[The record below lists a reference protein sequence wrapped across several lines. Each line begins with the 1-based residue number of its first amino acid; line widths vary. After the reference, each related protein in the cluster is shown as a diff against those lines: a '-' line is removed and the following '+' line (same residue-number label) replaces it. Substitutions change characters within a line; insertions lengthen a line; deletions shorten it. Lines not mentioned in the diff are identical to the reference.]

1 MSKLT
6 QHLASEIV
14 LERDLAPKSEN
25 AHGARSARMRAVL
38 GGNTAKMF
46 TLNILTVLF
55 ALPMICVLI
64 IWLPIEESNAVA
76 AMNFSANLGIGYGA
90 VDQTLEGIAAIYN
103 LRQLF
108 ILCSLTPGFMIMSIG
123 ISGAMHVLRNYMWG
137 VEVKLLRHF
146 GRGIAM
152 HWYKFLPV
160 FTVGGLLS
168 TSAGYSLIEVL
179 KRNALY
185 GSAGAG
191 YYVWLVFSF
200 IFCFFFA
207 MFLFIYMP
215 MCVAYRFKAGQLL
228 KNTCLIGLIVF
239 VTTLLLVILLG
250 GIPLIAIAND
260 IVMYLIYGF
269 FLLFGFSLYLL
280 IITAYGQYACENL
293 IEAQLDVKEEME
305 AKKAEQER
313 KAAIKQQSKQPKNQ
327 KGSAVAAYKKSRK
340 ANKNAGPTK
349 SAESSEPET
358 PTFVTP
364 EEAEKIKAAKQAENK
379 PVYKGGPYNKGKK
392 KR

>member
-6 QHLASEIV
+6 QLLASKIV
-14 LERDLAPKSEN
+14 LQRDLAPKSES
-25 AHGARSARMRAVL
+25 AHGARAARMREVL

-46 TLNILTVLF
+46 TLNIFTVLF

-76 AMNFSANLGIGYGA
+76 NLNFSANLGIGYGA

-108 ILCSLTPGFMIMSIG
+108 ILCTLTPGFMIMSIG

-137 VEVKLLRHF
+137 VDVKLLRHF
-146 GRGIAM
+146 GRGIAK

-160 FTVGGLLS
+160 FTVGGLLA

-179 KRNALY
+179 KQNALY
-185 GSAGAG
+185 GAAGAG
-191 YYVWLVFSF
+191 YYVWTVFSF

-207 MFLFIYMP
+207 MFLFMYMP
-215 MCVAYRFKAGQLL
+215 MCVAYRFKAKDLL
-228 KNTCLIGLIVF
+228 KNCFTMGLIVF

-313 KAAIKQQSKQPKNQ
+313 KAAVRQQAKQPKSQ
-327 KGSAVAAYKKSRK
+327 KGSAVASYKKSRK
-340 ANKNAGPTK
+340 AKNAAVK
-349 SAESSEPET
+349 EVRDYSEPST
-358 PTFVTP
+358 PSFVTE
-364 EEAEKIKAAKQAENK
+364 EEAERMKAAKREENK

>member
-6 QHLASEIV
+6 QLLASKIV
-14 LERDLAPKSEN
+14 LQRDLAPKSES
-25 AHGARSARMRAVL
+25 AHGARAARMREVL

-46 TLNILTVLF
+46 TLNIFTVLF

-76 AMNFSANLGIGYGA
+76 NLNFSANLGIGYGA

-108 ILCSLTPGFMIMSIG
+108 ILCTLTPGFMIMSIG

-137 VEVKLLRHF
+137 VDVKLLRHF
-146 GRGIAM
+146 GRGIAK

-160 FTVGGLLS
+160 FTVGGLLA

-179 KRNALY
+179 KQNALY
-185 GSAGAG
+185 GAAGAG
-191 YYVWLVFSF
+191 YYVWTVFSF
-200 IFCFFFA
+200 IFCLFFA
-207 MFLFIYMP
+207 MFLFMYMP
-215 MCVAYRFKAGQLL
+215 MCVAYRFKAKDLL
-228 KNTCLIGLIVF
+228 KNCFTMGLIVF

-313 KAAIKQQSKQPKNQ
+313 KAAVRQQAKQPKSQ
-327 KGSAVAAYKKSRK
+327 KGSAVASYKKSRK
-340 ANKNAGPTK
+340 AKNAAVK
-349 SAESSEPET
+349 EVRDYSEPST
-358 PTFVTP
+358 PSFVTE
-364 EEAEKIKAAKQAENK
+364 EEAERMKAAKREENK

>member
-6 QHLASEIV
+6 QLLASKIV
-14 LERDLAPKSEN
+14 LQRDLAPKSES
-25 AHGARSARMRAVL
+25 AHGARAARMREVL

-46 TLNILTVLF
+46 TLNIFTVLF

-76 AMNFSANLGIGYGA
+76 NLNFSANLGIGYGA

-108 ILCSLTPGFMIMSIG
+108 ILCTLTPGFMIMSIG

-137 VEVKLLRHF
+137 VDVKLLRHF
-146 GRGIAM
+146 GRGIAK

-160 FTVGGLLS
+160 FTVGGLLA

-179 KRNALY
+179 KQNALY
-185 GSAGAG
+185 GAAGAG
-191 YYVWLVFSF
+191 YYVWTVFSF

-207 MFLFIYMP
+207 MFLFMYMP
-215 MCVAYRFKAGQLL
+215 MCVAYRFKAKDLL
-228 KNTCLIGLIVF
+228 KNCFTMGLIVF

-313 KAAIKQQSKQPKNQ
+313 KAAVRQQAKQPKSQ
-327 KGSAVAAYKKSRK
+327 KGSAVASYKKSRK
-340 ANKNAGPTK
+340 AKNAAVK
-349 SAESSEPET
+349 EVRDYSEPST
-358 PTFVTP
+358 PSFVTE
-364 EEAEKIKAAKQAENK
+364 EEAERIKAAKQEENK

>member
-6 QHLASEIV
+6 QLLASKIV
-14 LERDLAPKSEN
+14 LQRDLAPKSES
-25 AHGARSARMRAVL
+25 AHGARAARMREVL

-46 TLNILTVLF
+46 TLNIFTVLF

-76 AMNFSANLGIGYGA
+76 NLNFSANLGIGYGA

-108 ILCSLTPGFMIMSIG
+108 ILCTLTPGFMIMSIG

-137 VEVKLLRHF
+137 VDVKLLRHF
-146 GRGIAM
+146 GRGIAK

-160 FTVGGLLS
+160 FTVGGLLA

-179 KRNALY
+179 KQNALY
-185 GSAGAG
+185 GAAGAG
-191 YYVWLVFSF
+191 YYVWTVFSF

-207 MFLFIYMP
+207 MFLFMYMP
-215 MCVAYRFKAGQLL
+215 MCVAYRFKAKDLL
-228 KNTCLIGLIVF
+228 KNCFTMGLIVF

-313 KAAIKQQSKQPKNQ
+313 KAAVRQQAKQPKSQ
-327 KGSAVAAYKKSRK
+327 KGSAVASYKKNRK
-340 ANKNAGPTK
+340 AKNAAVK
-349 SAESSEPET
+349 EVRDYSEPST
-358 PTFVTP
+358 PSFVTE
-364 EEAEKIKAAKQAENK
+364 EEAERMKAAKREENK

>member
-6 QHLASEIV
+6 QLLASKIV
-14 LERDLAPKSEN
+14 LQRDLAPKSES
-25 AHGARSARMRAVL
+25 AHGARAARMREVF

-46 TLNILTVLF
+46 TLNIFTVLF

-76 AMNFSANLGIGYGA
+76 NLNFSANLGIGYGA

-108 ILCSLTPGFMIMSIG
+108 ILCTLTPGFMIMSIG

-137 VEVKLLRHF
+137 VDVKLLRHF
-146 GRGIAM
+146 GRGIAK

-160 FTVGGLLS
+160 FTVGGLLA

-179 KRNALY
+179 KQNALY
-185 GSAGAG
+185 GAAGAG
-191 YYVWLVFSF
+191 YYVWTVFSF

-207 MFLFIYMP
+207 MFLFMYMP
-215 MCVAYRFKAGQLL
+215 MCVAYRFKAKDLL
-228 KNTCLIGLIVF
+228 KNCFTMGLIVF

-313 KAAIKQQSKQPKNQ
+313 KAAVRQQAKQPKGQ
-327 KGSAVAAYKKSRK
+327 KGSAVASYKKSRK
-340 ANKNAGPTK
+340 AK
-349 SAESSEPET
+349 SAAVKEVRDYSEPST
-358 PTFVTP
+358 PSFVTE
-364 EEAEKIKAAKQAENK
+364 EEAERMKAAKREENK

>member
-6 QHLASEIV
+6 QLLASKIV
-14 LERDLAPKSEN
+14 LQRDLAPKSES
-25 AHGARSARMRAVL
+25 AHGARAARMREVL

-46 TLNILTVLF
+46 TLNIFTVLF

-76 AMNFSANLGIGYGA
+76 NLNFSANLGIGYGA

-108 ILCSLTPGFMIMSIG
+108 ILCTLTPGFMIMSIG

-137 VEVKLLRHF
+137 VDVKLLRHF
-146 GRGIAM
+146 GRGIAK

-160 FTVGGLLS
+160 FTVGGLLA

-179 KRNALY
+179 KQNALY
-185 GSAGAG
+185 GAAGAG
-191 YYVWLVFSF
+191 YYVWTVFSF

-207 MFLFIYMP
+207 MFLFMYMP
-215 MCVAYRFKAGQLL
+215 MCVAYRFKAKDLL
-228 KNTCLIGLIVF
+228 KNCFTMGLIVF

-305 AKKAEQER
+305 AKKVEQER
-313 KAAIKQQSKQPKNQ
+313 KAAVRQQAKQPKSQ
-327 KGSAVAAYKKSRK
+327 KGSAVASYKKSRK
-340 ANKNAGPTK
+340 AKNAAVK
-349 SAESSEPET
+349 EVRDYSEPST
-358 PTFVTP
+358 PSFVTE
-364 EEAEKIKAAKQAENK
+364 EEAERMKAAKREENK

>member
-6 QHLASEIV
+6 QLLASKIV
-14 LERDLAPKSEN
+14 LQRDLAPKSES
-25 AHGARSARMRAVL
+25 AHGARAARMREVL

-46 TLNILTVLF
+46 TLNIFTVLF

-76 AMNFSANLGIGYGA
+76 NLNFSANLGIGYGA

-108 ILCSLTPGFMIMSIG
+108 ILCTLTPGFMIMSIG

-137 VEVKLLRHF
+137 VDVKLLRHF
-146 GRGIAM
+146 GRGIAK

-160 FTVGGLLS
+160 FTVGGLLA

-179 KRNALY
+179 KQNALY
-185 GSAGAG
+185 GAAGAG
-191 YYVWLVFSF
+191 YYVWTVFSF

-207 MFLFIYMP
+207 MFLFMYMP
-215 MCVAYRFKAGQLL
+215 MCVAYRFKAKDLL
-228 KNTCLIGLIVF
+228 KNCFTMGLIVF

-313 KAAIKQQSKQPKNQ
+313 KAAVRQQAKQPKSQ
-327 KGSAVAAYKKSRK
+327 KGSAVASYKKSRK
-340 ANKNAGPTK
+340 AKNAAVK
-349 SAESSEPET
+349 EVRDYSEPST
-358 PTFVTP
+358 PSFVTE
-364 EEAEKIKAAKQAENK
+364 EEAERIKAAKREENK

-392 KR
+392 KC

>member
-6 QHLASEIV
+6 QLLASKIV
-14 LERDLAPKSEN
+14 LQRDLAPKSES
-25 AHGARSARMRAVL
+25 AHGARAARMREVL

-46 TLNILTVLF
+46 TLNIFTVLF

-76 AMNFSANLGIGYGA
+76 NLNFSANLGIGYGA

-108 ILCSLTPGFMIMSIG
+108 ILCTLTPGFMIMSIG

-137 VEVKLLRHF
+137 VDVKLLRHF
-146 GRGIAM
+146 GRGIAK

-160 FTVGGLLS
+160 FTVGGLLA

-179 KRNALY
+179 KQNALY
-185 GSAGAG
+185 GAAGAG
-191 YYVWLVFSF
+191 YYVWTVFSF

-207 MFLFIYMP
+207 MFLFMYMP
-215 MCVAYRFKAGQLL
+215 MCVAYRFKAKDLL
-228 KNTCLIGLIVF
+228 KNCFTMGLIVF

-313 KAAIKQQSKQPKNQ
+313 KAAVRQQAKQPKSQ
-327 KGSAVAAYKKSRK
+327 KGSAVASYKKSRK
-340 ANKNAGPTK
+340 AKNAAVK
-349 SAESSEPET
+349 EVRDYSEPSA
-358 PTFVTP
+358 PSFVTE
-364 EEAEKIKAAKQAENK
+364 EEAERMKAAKREENK
-379 PVYKGGPYNKGKK
+379 SVYKGGPYNKGKK

>member
-6 QHLASEIV
+6 QLLASKIV
-14 LERDLAPKSEN
+14 LQRDLAPKSES
-25 AHGARSARMRAVL
+25 AHGARAARMREVL

-46 TLNILTVLF
+46 TLNIFTVLF

-76 AMNFSANLGIGYGA
+76 NLNFSANLGIGYGA

-108 ILCSLTPGFMIMSIG
+108 ILCTLTPGFMIMSIG

-137 VEVKLLRHF
+137 VDVKLLRHF
-146 GRGIAM
+146 GRGIAK

-160 FTVGGLLS
+160 FTVGGLLA

-179 KRNALY
+179 KQNALY
-185 GSAGAG
+185 GAAGAG
-191 YYVWLVFSF
+191 YYVWTVFSF

-215 MCVAYRFKAGQLL
+215 MCVAYRFKAKDLL
-228 KNTCLIGLIVF
+228 KNCFTMGLIVF

-313 KAAIKQQSKQPKNQ
+313 KAAVRQQAKQPKSQ
-327 KGSAVAAYKKSRK
+327 KGSAVASYKKSRK
-340 ANKNAGPTK
+340 AKNAAVK
-349 SAESSEPET
+349 EVRDYSEPST
-358 PTFVTP
+358 PSFVTE
-364 EEAEKIKAAKQAENK
+364 EEAERMKAAKREENK

>member
-6 QHLASEIV
+6 QLLASKIV
-14 LERDLAPKSEN
+14 LQRDLAPKSES
-25 AHGARSARMRAVL
+25 AHGARAARMREVL

-46 TLNILTVLF
+46 TLNIFTVLF

-76 AMNFSANLGIGYGA
+76 NLNFSANLGIGYGA
-90 VDQTLEGIAAIYN
+90 VDQTLEGIAAIDN

-108 ILCSLTPGFMIMSIG
+108 ILCTLTPGFMIMSIG

-137 VEVKLLRHF
+137 VDVKLLRHF
-146 GRGIAM
+146 GRGIAK

-160 FTVGGLLS
+160 FTVGGLLA

-179 KRNALY
+179 KQNALY
-185 GSAGAG
+185 GAAGAG
-191 YYVWLVFSF
+191 YYVWTVFSF

-207 MFLFIYMP
+207 MFLFMYMP
-215 MCVAYRFKAGQLL
+215 MCVAYRFKAKDLL
-228 KNTCLIGLIVF
+228 KNCFTMGLIVF

-313 KAAIKQQSKQPKNQ
+313 KAAVRQQAKQPKSQ
-327 KGSAVAAYKKSRK
+327 KGSAVASYKKSRK
-340 ANKNAGPTK
+340 AKNAAVK
-349 SAESSEPET
+349 EVRDYSEPST
-358 PTFVTP
+358 PSFVTE
-364 EEAEKIKAAKQAENK
+364 EEAERMKAAKREENK

>member
-1 MSKLT
+1 MAKITQNLLSKITL
-6 QHLASEIV
+6 Q
-14 LERDLAPKSEN
+14 RDLAPKSED
-25 AHGARSARMRAVL
+25 AHGARSARMREVL
-38 GGNTAKMF
+38 SGNTAKMF

-55 ALPMICVLI
+55 ALPLICVLI
-64 IWLPIEESNAVA
+64 IWLPIEEGRAVEG
-76 AMNFSANLGIGYGA
+76 MNFSANLGIGYGA
-90 VDQTLEGIAAIYN
+90 VDETIEGIRAIYD

-108 ILCSLTPGFMIMSIG
+108 ILCSLTPGFMLISIG
-123 ISGAMHVLRNYMWG
+123 VAGAMHVLRNYMWG

-179 KRNALY
+179 KREAVY

-191 YYVWLVFSF
+191 YYVWTVFSF
-200 IFCFFFA
+200 LALFFFA
-207 MFLFIYMP
+207 MFLFIYLP
-215 MCVAYRFKAGQLL
+215 MAVAYRFKAKDLL
-228 KNTCLIGLIVF
+228 KNTFVMGLIVF
-239 VTTLLLVILLG
+239 VTTLILVIILG
-250 GIPLIAIAND
+250 GIPLIAIASD

-269 FLLFGFSLYLL
+269 FLLFGFTLYLL

-293 IEAQLDVKEEME
+293 IEAQLDMKEEQE

-313 KAAIKQQSKQPKNQ
+313 KAAAKQQSKQPVQGK
-327 KGSAVAAYKKSRK
+327 KGVPYKKNRK
-340 ANKNAGPTK
+340 AGKGAPAP
-349 SAESSEPET
+349 AEEKKT
-358 PTFVTP
+358 PSFVTP
-364 EEAEKIKAAKQAENK
+364 EEAEAIRAEQAEEK
-379 PVYKGGPYNKGKK
+379 PVYRGGPYNKGKK

>member
-6 QHLASEIV
+6 QLLASKIV
-14 LERDLAPKSEN
+14 LQRDLAPKSES
-25 AHGARSARMRAVL
+25 ARGARAARMREVL

-46 TLNILTVLF
+46 TLNIFTVLF

-76 AMNFSANLGIGYGA
+76 NLNFSANLGIGYGA

-108 ILCSLTPGFMIMSIG
+108 ILCTLTPGFMIMSIG

-137 VEVKLLRHF
+137 VDVKLLRHF
-146 GRGIAM
+146 GRGIAK

-160 FTVGGLLS
+160 FTVGGLLA

-179 KRNALY
+179 KQNALY
-185 GSAGAG
+185 GAAGAG
-191 YYVWLVFSF
+191 YYVWTVFSF

-207 MFLFIYMP
+207 MFLFMYMP
-215 MCVAYRFKAGQLL
+215 MCVAYRFKAKDLL
-228 KNTCLIGLIVF
+228 KNCFTMGLIVF

-313 KAAIKQQSKQPKNQ
+313 KAAVRQQAKQPKSQ
-327 KGSAVAAYKKSRK
+327 KGSAVASYKKSRK
-340 ANKNAGPTK
+340 AKNAAVK
-349 SAESSEPET
+349 EVRDYSEPST
-358 PTFVTP
+358 PSFVTE
-364 EEAEKIKAAKQAENK
+364 EEAERMKAAKREENK

>member
-6 QHLASEIV
+6 QLLASKIV
-14 LERDLAPKSEN
+14 LQRDLAPKSES
-25 AHGARSARMRAVL
+25 AHGARAARMREVL

-46 TLNILTVLF
+46 TLNIFTVLF

-76 AMNFSANLGIGYGA
+76 NLNFSANLGIGYGA

-108 ILCSLTPGFMIMSIG
+108 ILCTLTPGFMIMSIG

-137 VEVKLLRHF
+137 VDVKLLRHF
-146 GRGIAM
+146 GRGIAK

-160 FTVGGLLS
+160 FTVGGLLA

-179 KRNALY
+179 KQNALY
-185 GSAGAG
+185 GAAGAG
-191 YYVWLVFSF
+191 YYVWTVFSF

-207 MFLFIYMP
+207 MFLFMYMP
-215 MCVAYRFKAGQLL
+215 MCVAYRFKAKDLL
-228 KNTCLIGLIVF
+228 KNCFTMGLIVF

-313 KAAIKQQSKQPKNQ
+313 KAAVRQQAKQPKSQ
-327 KGSAVAAYKKSRK
+327 KGSAVASYKKSRK
-340 ANKNAGPTK
+340 AKNAAVK
-349 SAESSEPET
+349 EVRDYSEPST
-358 PTFVTP
+358 PSFVTE
-364 EEAEKIKAAKQAENK
+364 EEAERIKAAKREENK
-379 PVYKGGPYNKGKK
+379 PVYKGGPYNNGKK

>member
-6 QHLASEIV
+6 QLLASKIV
-14 LERDLAPKSEN
+14 LQRDLAPKSES
-25 AHGARSARMRAVL
+25 AHGARAARMREVL

-46 TLNILTVLF
+46 TLNIFTVLF

-76 AMNFSANLGIGYGA
+76 NLNFSANLGIGYGA

-108 ILCSLTPGFMIMSIG
+108 ILCTLTPGFMIMSIG

-137 VEVKLLRHF
+137 VDVKLLRHF
-146 GRGIAM
+146 GRGIAK

-160 FTVGGLLS
+160 FTVGGLLA

-179 KRNALY
+179 KQNALY
-185 GSAGAG
+185 GAAGAG
-191 YYVWLVFSF
+191 YYVWTVFSF

-207 MFLFIYMP
+207 MFLFMYMP
-215 MCVAYRFKAGQLL
+215 MCVAYRFKAKDLL
-228 KNTCLIGLIVF
+228 KNCFTMGLIVF

-313 KAAIKQQSKQPKNQ
+313 KAAVRQQAKQPKGQ
-327 KGSAVAAYKKSRK
+327 KGSAVASYKKSRK
-340 ANKNAGPTK
+340 AK
-349 SAESSEPET
+349 SAAVKEVRDYSEPST
-358 PTFVTP
+358 PSFVTE
-364 EEAEKIKAAKQAENK
+364 EEAERMKAAKREENK

>member
-1 MSKLT
+1 ML
-6 QHLASEIV
+6 Q
-14 LERDLAPKSEN
+14 RDLAPKSES
-25 AHGARSARMRAVL
+25 AHGARAARMREVL

-46 TLNILTVLF
+46 TLNIFTVLF

-76 AMNFSANLGIGYGA
+76 NLNFSANLGIGYGA

-108 ILCSLTPGFMIMSIG
+108 ILCTLTPGFMIMSIG

-137 VEVKLLRHF
+137 VDVKLLRHF
-146 GRGIAM
+146 GRGIAK

-160 FTVGGLLS
+160 FTVGGLLA

-179 KRNALY
+179 KQNALY
-185 GSAGAG
+185 GAAGAG
-191 YYVWLVFSF
+191 YYVWTVFSF

-207 MFLFIYMP
+207 MFLFMYMP
-215 MCVAYRFKAGQLL
+215 MCVAYRFKAKDLL
-228 KNTCLIGLIVF
+228 KNCFTMGLIVF

-313 KAAIKQQSKQPKNQ
+313 KAAVRQQAKQPKSQ
-327 KGSAVAAYKKSRK
+327 KGSAVASYKKSRK
-340 ANKNAGPTK
+340 AKNAAVK
-349 SAESSEPET
+349 EVRDYSEPST
-358 PTFVTP
+358 PSFVTE
-364 EEAEKIKAAKQAENK
+364 EEAERMKAAKREENK

>member
-6 QHLASEIV
+6 QLLASKIV
-14 LERDLAPKSEN
+14 LQRDLAPKSES
-25 AHGARSARMRAVL
+25 AHGARAARMREVL

-46 TLNILTVLF
+46 TLNIFTVLF

-76 AMNFSANLGIGYGA
+76 NLNFSANLGIGYGA

-108 ILCSLTPGFMIMSIG
+108 ILCTLTPGFMIMSIG

-137 VEVKLLRHF
+137 VDVKLLRHF
-146 GRGIAM
+146 GRGIAK

-160 FTVGGLLS
+160 FTVGGLLA

-179 KRNALY
+179 KQNALY
-185 GSAGAG
+185 GAAGAG
-191 YYVWLVFSF
+191 YYVWTVFSF

-207 MFLFIYMP
+207 MFLFMYMP
-215 MCVAYRFKAGQLL
+215 MCVAYRFKAKDLL
-228 KNTCLIGLIVF
+228 KNCFTMGLIVF

-305 AKKAEQER
+305 AKKVEQER
-313 KAAIKQQSKQPKNQ
+313 KAAVRQQAKQPKSQ
-327 KGSAVAAYKKSRK
+327 KGSAVASYKKSRK
-340 ANKNAGPTK
+340 AKNAAVK
-349 SAESSEPET
+349 EVRDYSEPSA
-358 PTFVTP
+358 PSFVTE
-364 EEAEKIKAAKQAENK
+364 EEAERMKAAKREENK

>member
-6 QHLASEIV
+6 QLLASKIV
-14 LERDLAPKSEN
+14 LQRDLAPKSES
-25 AHGARSARMRAVL
+25 AHGARAARMREVL

-46 TLNILTVLF
+46 TLNIFTVLF

-76 AMNFSANLGIGYGA
+76 NLNFSANLGIGYGA

-108 ILCSLTPGFMIMSIG
+108 ILCTLTPGFMIMSIG

-137 VEVKLLRHF
+137 VDVKLLRHF
-146 GRGIAM
+146 GRGIAK

-160 FTVGGLLS
+160 FTVGGLLA

-179 KRNALY
+179 KQNALY
-185 GSAGAG
+185 GAAGAG
-191 YYVWLVFSF
+191 YYVWTVFSF

-207 MFLFIYMP
+207 MFLFMYMP
-215 MCVAYRFKAGQLL
+215 MCVAYRFKAKDLL
-228 KNTCLIGLIVF
+228 KNCFTMGLIVF

-280 IITAYGQYACENL
+280 IISAYGQYACENL

-313 KAAIKQQSKQPKNQ
+313 KAAVRQQAKQPKSQ
-327 KGSAVAAYKKSRK
+327 KGSAVASYKKSLK
-340 ANKNAGPTK
+340 AKNAAVK
-349 SAESSEPET
+349 EVRDYSEPST
-358 PTFVTP
+358 PSFVTE
-364 EEAEKIKAAKQAENK
+364 EEAERMKAAKREENK

>member
-6 QHLASEIV
+6 QLLASKIV
-14 LERDLAPKSEN
+14 LQRDLAPKSES
-25 AHGARSARMRAVL
+25 AHGARAARMREVL

-46 TLNILTVLF
+46 TLNIFTVLF

-76 AMNFSANLGIGYGA
+76 NLNFSANLGIGYGA

-108 ILCSLTPGFMIMSIG
+108 ILCTLTPGFMIMSIG

-137 VEVKLLRHF
+137 VDVKLLRHF
-146 GRGIAM
+146 GRGIAK

-160 FTVGGLLS
+160 FTVGGLLA

-179 KRNALY
+179 KQTALY
-185 GSAGAG
+185 GAAGAG
-191 YYVWLVFSF
+191 YYVWTVFSF

-207 MFLFIYMP
+207 MFLFMYMP
-215 MCVAYRFKAGQLL
+215 MCVAYRFKAKDLL
-228 KNTCLIGLIVF
+228 KNCFTMGLIVF

-313 KAAIKQQSKQPKNQ
+313 KAAVRQQAKQPKSQ
-327 KGSAVAAYKKSRK
+327 KGSAVASYKKNRK
-340 ANKNAGPTK
+340 AKNAAVK
-349 SAESSEPET
+349 EVRDYSEPST
-358 PTFVTP
+358 PSFVTE
-364 EEAEKIKAAKQAENK
+364 EEAERIKAAKQEENK

>member
-1 MSKLT
+1 MAKITQYLLSKITL
-6 QHLASEIV
+6 Q
-14 LERDLAPKSEN
+14 RDLAPKSED
-25 AHGARSARMRAVL
+25 AHGARSARMREVL
-38 GGNTAKMF
+38 SGNTAKMF

-55 ALPMICVLI
+55 ALPLICVLI
-64 IWLPIEESNAVA
+64 IWLPIEEGRAVEG
-76 AMNFSANLGIGYGA
+76 MNFSANLGIGYGA
-90 VDQTLEGIAAIYN
+90 VDETIEGIRAIYD

-108 ILCSLTPGFMIMSIG
+108 ILCSLTPGFMLMSIG
-123 ISGAMHVLRNYMWG
+123 VAGAMHVLRNYMWG

-179 KRNALY
+179 KLEAVY

-191 YYVWLVFSF
+191 YYVWTVFSF
-200 IFCFFFA
+200 LALFFFA
-207 MFLFIYMP
+207 MFLFIYLP
-215 MCVAYRFKAGQLL
+215 MAVAYRFKAKDLL
-228 KNTCLIGLIVF
+228 KNTFVMGLIVF
-239 VTTLLLVILLG
+239 LTTLILVIILG
-250 GIPLIAIAND
+250 GIPLIAIASD

-269 FLLFGFSLYLL
+269 FLLFGFTLYLL

-293 IEAQLDVKEEME
+293 IEAQLDMKEEQE

-313 KAAIKQQSKQPKNQ
+313 KAAAKQQSKQPVQGK
-327 KGSAVAAYKKSRK
+327 KGVPYKKNRK
-340 ANKNAGPTK
+340 AGK
-349 SAESSEPET
+349 SAPAPAEEKKT
-358 PTFVTP
+358 PSFVTP
-364 EEAEKIKAAKQAENK
+364 EEAEAIRAEQAEEK
-379 PVYKGGPYNKGKK
+379 PVYRGGPYNKGKK

>member
-6 QHLASEIV
+6 QLLASKIV
-14 LERDLAPKSEN
+14 LQRDLAPKSES
-25 AHGARSARMRAVL
+25 AHGARAARMREVL

-46 TLNILTVLF
+46 TLNIFTVLF

-76 AMNFSANLGIGYGA
+76 NLNFSANLGIGYGA

-108 ILCSLTPGFMIMSIG
+108 ILCTLTPGFMIMSIG

-137 VEVKLLRHF
+137 VAVKLLRHF
-146 GRGIAM
+146 GRGLAK
-152 HWYKFLPV
+152 HWYTFLPV
-160 FTVGGLLS
+160 CTVGGLLA

-179 KRNALY
+179 KQNALY
-185 GSAGAG
+185 GAAGAG
-191 YYVWLVFSF
+191 YYVWTVFSF

-207 MFLFIYMP
+207 MFLFMYMP
-215 MCVAYRFKAGQLL
+215 MCVAYRFKAKDLL
-228 KNTCLIGLIVF
+228 KNCFTMGLIVF

-313 KAAIKQQSKQPKNQ
+313 KAAVRQQAKQPKSQ
-327 KGSAVAAYKKSRK
+327 KGSAVASYKKSRK
-340 ANKNAGPTK
+340 AKNAAVK
-349 SAESSEPET
+349 EVRDYSEPSA
-358 PTFVTP
+358 PSFVTE
-364 EEAEKIKAAKQAENK
+364 EEAERMKAAKREENK

>member
-6 QHLASEIV
+6 QLLASKIV
-14 LERDLAPKSEN
+14 LQRDLAPKSEN
-25 AHGARSARMRAVL
+25 AHGARAARMREVL

-46 TLNILTVLF
+46 TLNIFTVLF

-76 AMNFSANLGIGYGA
+76 NLNFSANLGIGYGA

-108 ILCSLTPGFMIMSIG
+108 ILCTLTPGFMIMSIG

-137 VEVKLLRHF
+137 VDVKLLRHF
-146 GRGIAM
+146 GRGIAK

-160 FTVGGLLS
+160 FTVGGLLA

-179 KRNALY
+179 KQNALY
-185 GSAGAG
+185 GAAGAG
-191 YYVWLVFSF
+191 YYVWTVFSF

-207 MFLFIYMP
+207 MFLFMYMP
-215 MCVAYRFKAGQLL
+215 MCVAYRFKAKDLL
-228 KNTCLIGLIVF
+228 KNCFTMGLIVF

-313 KAAIKQQSKQPKNQ
+313 KAAVRQQAKQPKSQ
-327 KGSAVAAYKKSRK
+327 KGSAVASYKKSRK
-340 ANKNAGPTK
+340 AKNAAVK
-349 SAESSEPET
+349 EVRDYSEPST
-358 PTFVTP
+358 PSFVTE
-364 EEAEKIKAAKQAENK
+364 EEAERIKAAKREENK

>member
-6 QHLASEIV
+6 QLLASKIV
-14 LERDLAPKSEN
+14 LQRDLAPKSES
-25 AHGARSARMRAVL
+25 AHGARAARMREVL

-46 TLNILTVLF
+46 TLNIFTVLF

-76 AMNFSANLGIGYGA
+76 NLNFSANLGIGYGA

-108 ILCSLTPGFMIMSIG
+108 ILCTLTPGFMIMSIG

-137 VEVKLLRHF
+137 VDVKLLRHF
-146 GRGIAM
+146 GRGIAK

-160 FTVGGLLS
+160 FTVGGLLA

-179 KRNALY
+179 KQNALY
-185 GSAGAG
+185 GAAGAG
-191 YYVWLVFSF
+191 YYVWTVFSF

-207 MFLFIYMP
+207 MFLFMYMP
-215 MCVAYRFKAGQLL
+215 MCVAYRFKAKDLL
-228 KNTCLIGLIVF
+228 KNCFTMGLIVF

-313 KAAIKQQSKQPKNQ
+313 KAAVRQQAKQPKSQ
-327 KGSAVAAYKKSRK
+327 KGSAVASYKKSRK
-340 ANKNAGPTK
+340 AKNAEVK
-349 SAESSEPET
+349 EVRDYSEPST
-358 PTFVTP
+358 PSFVTE
-364 EEAEKIKAAKQAENK
+364 EEAERIKAAKREENK

>member
-6 QHLASEIV
+6 QLLASKIV
-14 LERDLAPKSEN
+14 LQRDLAPKSES
-25 AHGARSARMRAVL
+25 AHGARAARMREVL

-46 TLNILTVLF
+46 TLNIFTVLF

-76 AMNFSANLGIGYGA
+76 NLNFSANLGIGYGA

-108 ILCSLTPGFMIMSIG
+108 ILCTLTPGFMIMSIG

-137 VEVKLLRHF
+137 VDVKLLRHF
-146 GRGIAM
+146 GRGIAK

-160 FTVGGLLS
+160 FTVGGLLA

-179 KRNALY
+179 KQNALY
-185 GSAGAG
+185 GAAGAG
-191 YYVWLVFSF
+191 YYVWTVFSF

-207 MFLFIYMP
+207 MFLFMYMP
-215 MCVAYRFKAGQLL
+215 MCVAYRFKAKDLL
-228 KNTCLIGLIVF
+228 KNCFTMGLIVF

-313 KAAIKQQSKQPKNQ
+313 KAAVRQQAKQPKSQ
-327 KGSAVAAYKKSRK
+327 KGSAVASYKKSRK
-340 ANKNAGPTK
+340 AKNAAVK
-349 SAESSEPET
+349 EVRDYSEPST
-358 PTFVTP
+358 PSFVTE
-364 EEAEKIKAAKQAENK
+364 EEAERMKAAKQEENK

>member
-6 QHLASEIV
+6 QLLASKIV
-14 LERDLAPKSEN
+14 LQRDLAPKSES
-25 AHGARSARMRAVL
+25 AHGARAARMREVL

-46 TLNILTVLF
+46 TLNIFTVLF

-76 AMNFSANLGIGYGA
+76 NLNFSANLGIGYGA

-108 ILCSLTPGFMIMSIG
+108 ILCTLTPGFMIMSIG

-137 VEVKLLRHF
+137 VDVKLLRHF
-146 GRGIAM
+146 GRGIAK

-160 FTVGGLLS
+160 FTVGGLLA

-179 KRNALY
+179 KQNALY
-185 GSAGAG
+185 GAAGAG
-191 YYVWLVFSF
+191 YYVWTVFSF

-207 MFLFIYMP
+207 MFLFMYMP
-215 MCVAYRFKAGQLL
+215 MCVAYRFKAKDLL
-228 KNTCLIGLIVF
+228 KNCFTMGLIVF

-313 KAAIKQQSKQPKNQ
+313 KAAVRQQAKQPKSQ
-327 KGSAVAAYKKSRK
+327 KGSAVASYKKSRK
-340 ANKNAGPTK
+340 AKNAAVK
-349 SAESSEPET
+349 EVRDYSEPSA
-358 PTFVTP
+358 PSFVTE
-364 EEAEKIKAAKQAENK
+364 EEAERMKAAKREENK

>member
-1 MSKLT
+1 MAKITQNLLSKITL
-6 QHLASEIV
+6 Q
-14 LERDLAPKSEN
+14 RDLAPKSED
-25 AHGARSARMRAVL
+25 AHGARSARMREVL
-38 GGNTAKMF
+38 SGNTAKMF

-55 ALPMICVLI
+55 ALPLICVLI
-64 IWLPIEESNAVA
+64 IWLPIEEGRAVEG
-76 AMNFSANLGIGYGA
+76 MNFSANLGIGYGA
-90 VDQTLEGIAAIYN
+90 VDETIEGIRAIYN

-108 ILCSLTPGFMIMSIG
+108 ILCSLTPGFMLMSIG
-123 ISGAMHVLRNYMWG
+123 VAGAMHVLRNYMWG

-179 KRNALY
+179 KREAVY

-191 YYVWLVFSF
+191 YYVWTVFSF
-200 IFCFFFA
+200 LALFFFA
-207 MFLFIYMP
+207 MFLFIYLP
-215 MCVAYRFKAGQLL
+215 MAVAYRFKAKDLL
-228 KNTCLIGLIVF
+228 KNTFVMGLIVF
-239 VTTLLLVILLG
+239 LTTLILVIILG
-250 GIPLIAIAND
+250 GIPLIAIASD

-269 FLLFGFSLYLL
+269 FLLFGFTLYLL

-293 IEAQLDVKEEME
+293 IEAQLDMKEEQE

-313 KAAIKQQSKQPKNQ
+313 KAAAKQQSKQPVQGK
-327 KGSAVAAYKKSRK
+327 KGVPYKKNRK
-340 ANKNAGPTK
+340 AGK
-349 SAESSEPET
+349 SAPAPAEEKKT
-358 PTFVTP
+358 PSFVTP
-364 EEAEKIKAAKQAENK
+364 EEAEAIRAEQAEEK
-379 PVYKGGPYNKGKK
+379 PVYRGGPHNKGKK

>member
-6 QHLASEIV
+6 QLLASKIV
-14 LERDLAPKSEN
+14 LQRDLAPKSES
-25 AHGARSARMRAVL
+25 AHGARAARMREVL

-46 TLNILTVLF
+46 TLNIFTVLF

-76 AMNFSANLGIGYGA
+76 NLNFSANLGIGYGA

-108 ILCSLTPGFMIMSIG
+108 ILCTLTPGFMIMSIG

-137 VEVKLLRHF
+137 VDVKLLRHF
-146 GRGIAM
+146 GRGIAK

-160 FTVGGLLS
+160 FTMGGLLA

-179 KRNALY
+179 KQNALY
-185 GSAGAG
+185 GAAGAG
-191 YYVWLVFSF
+191 YYVWTVFSF

-207 MFLFIYMP
+207 MFLFMYMP
-215 MCVAYRFKAGQLL
+215 MCVAYRFKAKDLL
-228 KNTCLIGLIVF
+228 KNCFTMGLIVF

-313 KAAIKQQSKQPKNQ
+313 KAAVRQQAKQPKSQ
-327 KGSAVAAYKKSRK
+327 KGSAVASYKKSRK
-340 ANKNAGPTK
+340 AKNAAVK
-349 SAESSEPET
+349 EVRDYSEPST
-358 PTFVTP
+358 PSFVTE
-364 EEAEKIKAAKQAENK
+364 EEAERMKAAKREENK

>member
-6 QHLASEIV
+6 QLLASKIV
-14 LERDLAPKSEN
+14 LQRDLAPKSES
-25 AHGARSARMRAVL
+25 AHGARAARMREVL

-46 TLNILTVLF
+46 TLNIFTVLF

-76 AMNFSANLGIGYGA
+76 NLNFSANLGIGYGA

-108 ILCSLTPGFMIMSIG
+108 ILCTLTPGFMIMSIG

-137 VEVKLLRHF
+137 VDVKLLRHF
-146 GRGIAM
+146 GRGIAK

-160 FTVGGLLS
+160 FTVGGLLA

-179 KRNALY
+179 KQNALY
-185 GSAGAG
+185 GAAGAG
-191 YYVWLVFSF
+191 YYVWTVFSF

-207 MFLFIYMP
+207 MFLFMYMP
-215 MCVAYRFKAGQLL
+215 MCVAYRFKSKDLL
-228 KNTCLIGLIVF
+228 KNCFTMGLIVF

-313 KAAIKQQSKQPKNQ
+313 KAAVRQQAKQPKSQ
-327 KGSAVAAYKKSRK
+327 KGSAVASYKKSRK
-340 ANKNAGPTK
+340 AKNAAVK
-349 SAESSEPET
+349 EVRDYSEPST
-358 PTFVTP
+358 PSFVTE
-364 EEAEKIKAAKQAENK
+364 EEAERMKAAKREENK

>member
-6 QHLASEIV
+6 QLLASKIV
-14 LERDLAPKSEN
+14 LQRDLAPKSES
-25 AHGARSARMRAVL
+25 AHGARAARMREVL

-46 TLNILTVLF
+46 TLNIFTVLF

-76 AMNFSANLGIGYGA
+76 NLNFSANLGIGYGA

-108 ILCSLTPGFMIMSIG
+108 ILCTLTPGFMIMSIG

-137 VEVKLLRHF
+137 VDVKLLRHF
-146 GRGIAM
+146 GRGIAK
-152 HWYKFLPV
+152 HWHKFLPV
-160 FTVGGLLS
+160 FTVGGLLA

-179 KRNALY
+179 KQNALY
-185 GSAGAG
+185 GAAGAG
-191 YYVWLVFSF
+191 YYVWTVFSF

-207 MFLFIYMP
+207 MFLFMYMP
-215 MCVAYRFKAGQLL
+215 MCVAYRFKAKDLL
-228 KNTCLIGLIVF
+228 KNCFTMGLIVF

-313 KAAIKQQSKQPKNQ
+313 KAAVRQQAKQPKSQ
-327 KGSAVAAYKKSRK
+327 KGSAVASYKKSRK
-340 ANKNAGPTK
+340 AKNAAVK
-349 SAESSEPET
+349 EVRDYSEPST
-358 PTFVTP
+358 PSFVTE
-364 EEAEKIKAAKQAENK
+364 EEAERMKAAKREENK

>member
-6 QHLASEIV
+6 QLLASKIV
-14 LERDLAPKSEN
+14 LQRDLAPKSES
-25 AHGARSARMRAVL
+25 AHGARAARMREVL

-46 TLNILTVLF
+46 TLNIFTVLF

-76 AMNFSANLGIGYGA
+76 NLNFSANLGIGYGA

-108 ILCSLTPGFMIMSIG
+108 ILCTLTPGFMIMSIG

-137 VEVKLLRHF
+137 VDVKLLRHF
-146 GRGIAM
+146 GRGIAK

-160 FTVGGLLS
+160 FTVGGLLA

-179 KRNALY
+179 KQNALY
-185 GSAGAG
+185 GAAGAG
-191 YYVWLVFSF
+191 YYVWTVFSF

-207 MFLFIYMP
+207 MFLFMYMP
-215 MCVAYRFKAGQLL
+215 MCVAYRFKAKDLL
-228 KNTCLIGLIVF
+228 KNCFTMGFIVF

-313 KAAIKQQSKQPKNQ
+313 KAAVRQQAKQPKSQ
-327 KGSAVAAYKKSRK
+327 KGSAVASYKKSRK
-340 ANKNAGPTK
+340 AKNTAVK
-349 SAESSEPET
+349 EVRDYSEPST
-358 PTFVTP
+358 PSFVTE
-364 EEAEKIKAAKQAENK
+364 EEAERMKAAKREENK
-379 PVYKGGPYNKGKK
+379 PVYKGGPYSKGKK

>member
-6 QHLASEIV
+6 QLLASKIV
-14 LERDLAPKSEN
+14 LQRDLAPKSES
-25 AHGARSARMRAVL
+25 AHGARAARMREVL

-46 TLNILTVLF
+46 TLNIFTVLF

-76 AMNFSANLGIGYGA
+76 NLNFSANLGIVYGA

-108 ILCSLTPGFMIMSIG
+108 ILCTLTPGFMIMSIG

-137 VEVKLLRHF
+137 VDVKLLRHF
-146 GRGIAM
+146 GRGIAK

-160 FTVGGLLS
+160 FTVGGLLA

-179 KRNALY
+179 KQNALY
-185 GSAGAG
+185 GAAGAG
-191 YYVWLVFSF
+191 YYVWTVFSF

-207 MFLFIYMP
+207 MFLFMYMP
-215 MCVAYRFKAGQLL
+215 MCVAYRFKAKDLL
-228 KNTCLIGLIVF
+228 KNCFTMGLIVF

-313 KAAIKQQSKQPKNQ
+313 KAAVRQQAKQPKSQ
-327 KGSAVAAYKKSRK
+327 KGSAVASYKKSRK
-340 ANKNAGPTK
+340 AKNAAVK
-349 SAESSEPET
+349 EVRDYSEPST
-358 PTFVTP
+358 PSFVTE
-364 EEAEKIKAAKQAENK
+364 EEAERMKAAKREENK

>member
-1 MSKLT
+1 MAKITQNLLSKITL
-6 QHLASEIV
+6 Q
-14 LERDLAPKSEN
+14 RDLAPKSED
-25 AHGARSARMRAVL
+25 AHGARSARMREVL
-38 GGNTAKMF
+38 SGNTAKMF

-55 ALPMICVLI
+55 ALPLICVLI
-64 IWLPIEESNAVA
+64 IWLPIEEGRAVEG
-76 AMNFSANLGIGYGA
+76 MNFSANLGIGYGA
-90 VDQTLEGIAAIYN
+90 VDETIEGIRAIYD

-108 ILCSLTPGFMIMSIG
+108 ILCSLTPGFMLMSIG
-123 ISGAMHVLRNYMWG
+123 VAGAMHVLRNYMWG

-179 KRNALY
+179 KREAVY

-191 YYVWLVFSF
+191 YYVWTVFSF
-200 IFCFFFA
+200 LALFFFA
-207 MFLFIYMP
+207 MFLFIYLP
-215 MCVAYRFKAGQLL
+215 MAVAYRFKAKDLL
-228 KNTCLIGLIVF
+228 KNTFVMGLIVF
-239 VTTLLLVILLG
+239 LTTLILVIILG
-250 GIPLIAIAND
+250 GIPLIAIASD

-269 FLLFGFSLYLL
+269 FLLFGFTLYLL

-293 IEAQLDVKEEME
+293 IEAQLDMKEEQE

-313 KAAIKQQSKQPKNQ
+313 KAAKQQSKQPAQGK
-327 KGSAVAAYKKSRK
+327 KGVPYKKNRK
-340 ANKNAGPTK
+340 AGK
-349 SAESSEPET
+349 SAPAPAEEKKT
-358 PTFVTP
+358 PSFVTP
-364 EEAEKIKAAKQAENK
+364 EEAEAIRAEQAEEK
-379 PVYKGGPYNKGKK
+379 PVYRGGPYNKGKK

>member
-1 MSKLT
+1 MAKITQNLLSKITL
-6 QHLASEIV
+6 Q
-14 LERDLAPKSEN
+14 RDLAPKSED
-25 AHGARSARMRAVL
+25 AHGARSARMREVL
-38 GGNTAKMF
+38 SGNTAKMF

-55 ALPMICVLI
+55 ALPLICVLI
-64 IWLPIEESNAVA
+64 IWLPIEEGRAVEG
-76 AMNFSANLGIGYGA
+76 MNFSANLGIGYGA
-90 VDQTLEGIAAIYN
+90 VDETIEGIRAIYD

-108 ILCSLTPGFMIMSIG
+108 ILCSLTPGFMLMSIG
-123 ISGAMHVLRNYMWG
+123 VAGAMHVLRNYMWG

-179 KRNALY
+179 KREAVY

-191 YYVWLVFSF
+191 YYVWTVFSF
-200 IFCFFFA
+200 LALFFFA
-207 MFLFIYMP
+207 MFLFIYLP
-215 MCVAYRFKAGQLL
+215 MAVAYKFKAKDLL
-228 KNTCLIGLIVF
+228 KNTFVMGLIVF
-239 VTTLLLVILLG
+239 LTTLILVIILG
-250 GIPLIAIAND
+250 GIPLIAIASD

-269 FLLFGFSLYLL
+269 FLLFGFTLYLL

-293 IEAQLDVKEEME
+293 IEAQLDMKEEQE

-313 KAAIKQQSKQPKNQ
+313 KAAAKQQSKQPVQGK
-327 KGSAVAAYKKSRK
+327 KGVPYKKNRK
-340 ANKNAGPTK
+340 AGK
-349 SAESSEPET
+349 SAPAPAEEKKPPS
-358 PTFVTP
+358 FVTP
-364 EEAEKIKAAKQAENK
+364 EEAEAIRAEQAEEK
-379 PVYKGGPYNKGKK
+379 PVYRGGPYNKGKK

>member
-6 QHLASEIV
+6 QLLASKIV
-14 LERDLAPKSEN
+14 LQRDLAPKSES
-25 AHGARSARMRAVL
+25 AHGARAARMREVL

-46 TLNILTVLF
+46 TLNIFTVLF

-76 AMNFSANLGIGYGA
+76 NLNFSANLGIGYGA

-108 ILCSLTPGFMIMSIG
+108 ILCTLTPGFMIMSIG

-137 VEVKLLRHF
+137 VDVKLLRHF
-146 GRGIAM
+146 GRGIAK

-160 FTVGGLLS
+160 FTVGGLLA

-179 KRNALY
+179 KQNALY
-185 GSAGAG
+185 GAAGAG
-191 YYVWLVFSF
+191 YYVWTVFSF

-207 MFLFIYMP
+207 MFLFMYMP
-215 MCVAYRFKAGQLL
+215 MCVAYRFKAKDLL
-228 KNTCLIGLIVF
+228 KNCFTMGLIVF

-305 AKKAEQER
+305 KKKAEQER
-313 KAAIKQQSKQPKNQ
+313 KAAVRQQAKQPKSQ
-327 KGSAVAAYKKSRK
+327 KGSAVASYKKSRK
-340 ANKNAGPTK
+340 AKNAAVK
-349 SAESSEPET
+349 EVRDYSEPST
-358 PTFVTP
+358 PSFVTE
-364 EEAEKIKAAKQAENK
+364 EEAERMKAAKREENK

>member
-6 QHLASEIV
+6 QLLASKIV
-14 LERDLAPKSEN
+14 LQRDLAPKSES
-25 AHGARSARMRAVL
+25 AHGARAARMREVL

-46 TLNILTVLF
+46 TLNIFTVLF

-76 AMNFSANLGIGYGA
+76 NLNFSANLGIGYGA

-108 ILCSLTPGFMIMSIG
+108 ILCTLTPGFMIMSIG

-137 VEVKLLRHF
+137 VDVKLLRHF
-146 GRGIAM
+146 GRGIAK

-160 FTVGGLLS
+160 FTVGGLLA

-179 KRNALY
+179 KQNALY
-185 GSAGAG
+185 GAAGAG
-191 YYVWLVFSF
+191 YYVWTVFSF

-207 MFLFIYMP
+207 MFLFTYMP
-215 MCVAYRFKAGQLL
+215 MCVAYRFKAKDLL
-228 KNTCLIGLIVF
+228 KNCFTMGLIVF

-313 KAAIKQQSKQPKNQ
+313 KAAVRQQAKQPKSQ
-327 KGSAVAAYKKSRK
+327 KGSAVASYKKSRK
-340 ANKNAGPTK
+340 AKNAAVK
-349 SAESSEPET
+349 EVRDYSEPST
-358 PTFVTP
+358 PSFVTE
-364 EEAEKIKAAKQAENK
+364 EEAERMKAAKREENK

>member
-1 MSKLT
+1 MSKIT
-6 QHLASEIV
+6 QQLASKIV
-14 LERDLAPKSEN
+14 LQRDLAPKSES
-25 AHGARSARMRAVL
+25 AHGARSARMREVL
-38 GGNTAKMF
+38 SGNTAKMF

-64 IWLPIEESNAVA
+64 IWLPIEESGAVA
-76 AMNFSANLGIGYGA
+76 NLNFSANLGIGYGA

-108 ILCSLTPGFMIMSIG
+108 ILCTLTPGFMIMSIG

-137 VEVKLLRHF
+137 VDVKLLRHF
-146 GRGIAM
+146 GRGIAK

-160 FTVGGLLS
+160 FTVGGLLA

-179 KRNALY
+179 KQNALY

-191 YYVWLVFSF
+191 YYVWTVFSF

-207 MFLFIYMP
+207 MFLFMYMP
-215 MCVAYRFKAGQLL
+215 MSVSYKFKAKDLL
-228 KNTCLIGLIVF
+228 KNCFTMGLIVF
-239 VTTLLLVILLG
+239 VTTLILVIIMG
-250 GIPLIAIAND
+250 GIPLIAIANN

-293 IEAQLDVKEEME
+293 IEAQLDVKEEQE
-305 AKKAEQER
+305 AKRAEQER
-313 KAAIKQQSKQPKNQ
+313 KAAVKQQAKQPKNQ
-327 KGSAVAAYKKSRK
+327 KGSAVASYKKSRK
-340 ANKNAGPTK
+340 AKNAVK
-349 SAESSEPET
+349 DVQEYAEPAT

-364 EEAEKIKAAKQAENK
+364 EEAERIKAEKQAENK
-379 PVYKGGPYNKGKK
+379 PVYKGGPYKKGKK

>member
-6 QHLASEIV
+6 QLLASKIV
-14 LERDLAPKSEN
+14 LQRDLAPKSES
-25 AHGARSARMRAVL
+25 AHGARAARMREVL

-46 TLNILTVLF
+46 TLNIFTVLF

-76 AMNFSANLGIGYGA
+76 NLNFSANLGIGYGA

-108 ILCSLTPGFMIMSIG
+108 ILCTLTPGFMIMSIG

-137 VEVKLLRHF
+137 VDVKLLRHF
-146 GRGIAM
+146 GRGIAK

-160 FTVGGLLS
+160 FTVGGLLA

-179 KRNALY
+179 KQNALY
-185 GSAGAG
+185 GAAGAG
-191 YYVWLVFSF
+191 YYVWSVFSF

-207 MFLFIYMP
+207 MFLFMYMP
-215 MCVAYRFKAGQLL
+215 MCVAYRFKAKDLL
-228 KNTCLIGLIVF
+228 KNCFTMGLIVF

-313 KAAIKQQSKQPKNQ
+313 KAAVRQQAKQPKSQ
-327 KGSAVAAYKKSRK
+327 KGSAVASYKKSRK
-340 ANKNAGPTK
+340 AKNAAVK
-349 SAESSEPET
+349 EVRDYSEPST
-358 PTFVTP
+358 PSFVTE
-364 EEAEKIKAAKQAENK
+364 EEAERMKAAKREENK

>member
-108 ILCSLTPGFMIMSIG
+108 ILCSLTPGFMLMSIG

-313 KAAIKQQSKQPKNQ
+313 KAAIKQQAKQPKNQ